1 MTIRYAGSEER
12 MEVST
17 IREWARGDVPAPVM
31 SASSGPKDYIKNQVF
46 AEFASRPD
54 LERIL
59 MVIGTAKT
67 SVPFCLFLVS
77 GEWRDATKKSVRV
90 DS

>member
-1 MTIRYAGSEER
+1 MPSCLVER
-12 MEVST
+12 IDPSS
-17 IREWARGDVPAPVM
+17 VPGTLTQLIVM